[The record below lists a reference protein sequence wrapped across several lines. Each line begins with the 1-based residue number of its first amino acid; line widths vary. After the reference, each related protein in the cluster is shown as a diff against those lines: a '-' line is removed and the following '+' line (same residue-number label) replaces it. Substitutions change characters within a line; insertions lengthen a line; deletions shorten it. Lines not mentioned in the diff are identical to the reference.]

1 MNDLNKDAERDH
13 FDIKLLIRDQK
24 SNGNHKGNIFPFC
37 SLSLSLSLSLFSLF
51 HREPSCPSVGRL
63 ISRLVFGRSIGL
75 FRTVCHNFIKGRD
88 FNAPIG
94 VLVP

>member
-1 MNDLNKDAERDH
+1 MNNLNRDAERDH

-37 SLSLSLSLSLFSLF
+37 SLSLFSLF

-63 ISRLVFGRSIGL
+63 VSWLVFGRSIGL
-75 FRTVCHNFIKGRD
+75 FRTVCHNFINGRD